1 MKLILLGPP
10 GSGKGTVA
18 QMLAK
23 DFDFAHVSAG
33 ELLREEIKKE
43 TTLGNDIKKTVESG
57 NLVPDQLVSEIMKLH
72 VANKE
77 NYIMDGFPRTVGQAK
92 AIEKLD
98 IDMVIY
104 LEVPDKIVVERFS
117 GRRTDPLTGDV
128 YNVKTNPAPAEIK
141 DRLVQRKDDTP
152 ETVKDRLVVYHKQT
166 QPLVDYY
173 QKKGILKTI
182 DGVPAPKEVY
192 EVVKKVVEEFSK

>member
-23 DFDFAHVSAG
+23 DFNFAHVSAG

-43 TTLGNDIKKTVESG
+43 TTLGNDIKKIVESG
-57 NLVPDQLVSEIMKLH
+57 ALVPDQLVTEIMKLD
-72 VANKE
+72 VSSKE
-77 NYIMDGFPRTVGQAK
+77 NYIMDGFPRTLTQAE
-92 AIEKLD
+92 AIEDLD
-98 IDMVIY
+98 IDMAIY
-104 LEVPDKIVVERFS
+104 LEVPDEVVVERFS
-117 GRRTDPLTGDV
+117 GRRTDPVTGNV
-128 YNVKTNPAPAEIK
+128 YNMKTNPAPANVQ
-141 DRLVQRKDDTP
+141 DRLFQRKDDTP

-173 QKKGILKTI
+173 EKKGILKTI
-182 DGVPAPKEVY
+182 DGAPSPNEVY
-192 EVVKKVVEEFSK
+192 EVVKKIVKEFQ

>member
-23 DFDFAHVSAG
+23 DFNFAHVSAG

-43 TTLGNDIKKTVESG
+43 TTLGNDIKKIVESG
-57 NLVPDQLVSEIMKLH
+57 ALVPDQLVTEIMKLD
-72 VANKE
+72 VSSKE
-77 NYIMDGFPRTVGQAK
+77 NYIMDGFPRTLTQAE
-92 AIEKLD
+92 AIEDLD
-98 IDMVIY
+98 IDLVIY
-104 LEVPDKIVVERFS
+104 LEVPDEVVVERFS
-117 GRRTDPLTGDV
+117 GRRTDPVTGNV
-128 YNVKTNPAPAEIK
+128 YNMKTNPAPANVQE
-141 DRLVQRKDDTP
+141 RLVQRKDDTP

-173 QKKGILKTI
+173 EKKGILKTI
-182 DGVPAPKEVY
+182 DGAPPPNEVY
-192 EVVKKVVEEFSK
+192 EVVKKIVKEFQ

>member
-23 DFDFAHVSAG
+23 DFNFAHVSAG

-43 TTLGNDIKKTVESG
+43 TTLGNDIKKIVESG
-57 NLVPDQLVSEIMKLH
+57 ALVPDQLVTEIMKLD
-72 VANKE
+72 VSSKE
-77 NYIMDGFPRTVGQAK
+77 NYIMDGFPRTLTQAE
-92 AIEKLD
+92 AIEDLD
-98 IDMVIY
+98 IDMAIY
-104 LEVPDKIVVERFS
+104 LEVPDEVVVERFS
-117 GRRTDPLTGDV
+117 GRRTDPVTGNV
-128 YNVKTNPAPAEIK
+128 YNMKTNPAPANVQE
-141 DRLVQRKDDTP
+141 RLVQRKDDTP

-173 QKKGILKTI
+173 EKKGILKTI
-182 DGVPAPKEVY
+182 DGAPPPNEVY
-192 EVVKKVVEEFSK
+192 EVVKKIVKEFQ

>member
-23 DFDFAHVSAG
+23 DFNFAHVSAG

-43 TTLGNDIKKTVESG
+43 TTLGNDIKKIVESG
-57 NLVPDQLVSEIMKLH
+57 ALVPDQLVTEIMKLD
-72 VANKE
+72 VSSKE
-77 NYIMDGFPRTVGQAK
+77 NYIMDGFPRTLAQAE
-92 AIEKLD
+92 AIEELN
-98 IDMVIY
+98 IDVVIY
-104 LEVPDKIVVERFS
+104 LEVPDEVVVERFS
-117 GRRTDPLTGDV
+117 GRRTDPVTGNV
-128 YNVKTNPAPAEIK
+128 YNMKTNPAPANVQE
-141 DRLVQRKDDTP
+141 RLVQRKDDTP

-173 QKKGILKTI
+173 EKKGILKTI
-182 DGVPAPKEVY
+182 DGAPPPNEVY
-192 EVVKKVVEEFSK
+192 EVVKKIVKEFQ

>member
-23 DFDFAHVSAG
+23 DFNFAHVSAG
-33 ELLREEIKKE
+33 ELLREEIKKG
-43 TTLGNDIKKTVESG
+43 TTLGNDIKKLVETG
-57 NLVPDQLVSEIMKLH
+57 ELVPDQLVTEIMKLD
-72 VANKE
+72 VSSKE
-77 NYIMDGFPRTVGQAK
+77 SYIMDGFPRTLTQAE
-92 AIEKLD
+92 AIEDLD
-98 IDMVIY
+98 IDMAIY
-104 LEVPDKIVVERFS
+104 LEVPDELVIDRFA
-117 GRRTDPLTGDV
+117 GRRTDPVTGDV
-128 YNVKTNPAPAEIK
+128 YNVKSNPAPADIQY
-141 DRLVQRKDDTP
+141 RLVQRKDDTP

-182 DGVPAPKEVY
+182 NGAPPPKEVY
-192 EVVKKVVEEFSK
+192 EVVKKVVEDFST